1 MARTHHDPRGYSSH
15 SGFSK
20 TQIVVMLLFL
30 TCTVLSLSF
39 MKSIEELTMASRLII
54 AFLSMCSIGYFIWMI
69 ESVCRKRNKN

>member
-1 MARTHHDPRGYSSH
+1 MAKHQHDTHGYSSP

-20 TQIVVMLLFL
+20 IQVVVILFL
-30 TCTVLSLSF
+30 LSGTVLSLSF

-54 AFLSMCSIGYFIWMI
+54 AFLSMCSIAYFIWMI